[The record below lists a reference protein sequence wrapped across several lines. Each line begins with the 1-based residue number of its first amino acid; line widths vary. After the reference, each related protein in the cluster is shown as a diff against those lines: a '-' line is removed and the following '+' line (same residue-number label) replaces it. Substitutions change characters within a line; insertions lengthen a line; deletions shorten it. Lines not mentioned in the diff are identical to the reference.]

1 MLLPL
6 SALLLAAA
14 TAARPAPVPVAVGD
28 LAAIRAAVTA
38 PGATAV
44 LVNVWATWCDS
55 CREEMPALLRFARA
69 HRAEGLRLVLVSA
82 DDEDQRDQVAAFL
95 GKAGAGG
102 ATAFIKHGA
111 DDAFVNGLDP
121 NWTGALPAS
130 FLYDAHGAERRF
142 WSGPITVPELE
153 AGLRELKL
161 DGNDKAKDKPKGK
174 P

>member
-1 MLLPL
+1 MLPPLP
-6 SALLLAAA
+6 ALFLIAAA
-14 TAARPAPVPVAVGD
+14 TAHPAPVPVAVGD

-44 LVNVWATWCDS
+44 LVNVWATWCDA

-69 HRAEGLRLVLVSA
+69 HRAQGLRLVLVSA
-82 DDEDQRDQVAAFL
+82 DDEDQREQVAAFL
-95 GKAGAGG
+95 GKAGAAG

-130 FLYDAHGAERRF
+130 FLYDAHGAEKRF

-153 AGLRELKL
+153 AGLRELK
-161 DGNDKAKDKPKGK
+161 DKPKGK

>member
-1 MLLPL
+1 MLPGLCTFVI
-6 SALLLAAA
+6 AAA
-14 TAARPAPVPVAVGD
+14 TAAQPAAVPVSVGD
-28 LAAIRAAVTA
+28 LAAIRAAVAA

-44 LVNVWATWCDS
+44 LVNVWATWCDA

-69 HRAEGLRLVLVSA
+69 HRSEGLRLVLVSA
-82 DDEDQRDQVAAFL
+82 DDEDQREQVAAYL
-95 GKAGAGG
+95 AKAGAAG

-130 FLYDAHGAERRF
+130 FLYDARGVKKRF
-142 WSGPITVPELE
+142 WSGPITMPELE
-153 AGLRELKL
+153 AGLRELK
-161 DGNDKAKDKPKGK
+161 AAKPKGK

>member
-1 MLLPL
+1 MLLGL
-6 SALLLAAA
+6 STLVIAAA
-14 TAARPAPVPVAVGD
+14 TAAQPAPVPVAVGD
-28 LAAIRAAVTA
+28 LAAIRAAVAA
-38 PGATAV
+38 PGASAV
-44 LVNVWATWCDS
+44 LVNVWATWCDA

-82 DDEDQRDQVAAFL
+82 DDEDQREHVAAFL
-95 GKAGAGG
+95 GKAGAAG

-130 FLYDAHGAERRF
+130 FLYDARGAEKRF
-142 WSGPITVPELE
+142 WSGAITVPELE
-153 AGLRELKL
+153 AGLRELKI
-161 DGNDKAKDKPKGK
+161 GRRNTRKGK